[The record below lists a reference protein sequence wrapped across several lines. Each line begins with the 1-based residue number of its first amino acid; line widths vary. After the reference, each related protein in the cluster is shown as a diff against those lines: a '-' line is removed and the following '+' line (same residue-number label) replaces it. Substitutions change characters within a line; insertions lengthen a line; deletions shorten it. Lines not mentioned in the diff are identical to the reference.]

1 MATFVPRLDSDG
13 MWQNP
18 KWYADNVF
26 YTSGYGL
33 PNCTCYA
40 WGRFWEIG
48 GGRPALPTSNGGEWW
63 ADAQAS
69 GAYQTGQVAQVGAV
83 ACYEDLD
90 GGAGHVAVVERIN
103 ADGTLLI
110 SQSAW
115 RRPLTDYP
123 PDMEGYFWTNYTVGS
138 TNMAQWLINGNYAF
152 QGFIYHPDFPPG
164 PTPTP
169 TGIPAWMLFKFKPY
183 MVKR

>member
-1 MATFVPRLDSDG
+1 MAIFTPRVNNTG

-48 GGRPALPTSNGGEWW
+48 GSRPALPTSNGGEWW
-63 ADAQAS
+63 PDALAS

-83 ACYEDLD
+83 CCYEDLD
-90 GGAGHVAVVERIN
+90 GGAGHVAIVERIN
-103 ADGTLLI
+103 DDGTLLI

-123 PDMEGYFWTNYTVGS
+123 PEMEGYFWTNYTVGS
-138 TNMAQWLINGNYAF
+138 TNMAQWMINDNYAF

-164 PTPTP
+164 PTPKP
-169 TGIPAWMLFKFKPY
+169 TGLPAWMLFKFKPY